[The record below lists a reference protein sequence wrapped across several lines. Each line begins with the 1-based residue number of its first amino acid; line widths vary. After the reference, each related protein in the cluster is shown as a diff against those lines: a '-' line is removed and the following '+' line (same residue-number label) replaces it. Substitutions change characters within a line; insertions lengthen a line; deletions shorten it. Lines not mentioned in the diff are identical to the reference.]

1 MVAGH
6 LRVQNGVYQ
15 MILSYKD
22 FNGKRKTKS
31 ISTGLKEKG
40 NARKAERML
49 QTTRQEFIAPD
60 MAAEYGKDVNES
72 ELENN
77 SVLTSHPETELSI
90 SNSDM
95 VNESILIQTPDD
107 VAVIP
112 QKISES
118 ETDVIPSLDSS
129 LLLKPKEEIRFC
141 DYMLY
146 WLQSSRKKIEADNY
160 LASEMLLPEKSK
172 IYKIV
177 WLYSDGTQLICINT
191 TYIPE
196 YIYPDLTQQ
205 IAASAPAI
213 DLITNNR
220 QITLAKSN
228 QKVTLL
234 YADTKTAQIL
244 NIPVDS
250 PLMKYKG
257 LMYDKQGHLAVF
269 FENNMLIDRFGFI
282 REVVL

>member
-1 MVAGH
+1 M
-6 LRVQNGVYQ
+6 
-15 MILSYKD
+15 
-22 FNGKRKTKS
+22 
-31 ISTGLKEKG
+31 LKEEHYLPGDKLPSE
-40 NARKAERML
+40 RKLAELFHVQR
-49 QTTRQEFIAPD
+49 
-60 MAAEYGKDVNES
+60 
-72 ELENN
+72 
-77 SVLTSHPETELSI
+77 LTVRGAL
-90 SNSDM
+90 N
-95 VNESILIQTPDD
+95 
-107 VAVIP
+107 
-112 QKISES
+112 
-118 ETDVIPSLDSS
+118 
-129 LLLKPKEEIRFC
+129 LLLQDKTIISKPRSGYYVAPKRI
-141 DYMLY
+141 
-146 WLQSSRKKIEADNY
+146 LQSIRNFSLHSEEDSGQLTYELYDFKKIEADNY

-172 IYKIV
+172 IYKI
-177 WLYSDGTQLICINT
+177 NT

-196 YIYPDLTQQ
+196 YIYPNLTQQ

-213 DLITNNR
+213 DLITNNC

>member
-1 MVAGH
+1 MKKNLLTLDVA
-6 LRVQNGVYQ
+6 
-15 MILSYKD
+15 LSKEIKYM
-22 FNGKRKTKS
+22 
-31 ISTGLKEKG
+31 LKEEHYLPGDKLPSE
-40 NARKAERML
+40 RKLAELFHVQR
-49 QTTRQEFIAPD
+49 
-60 MAAEYGKDVNES
+60 
-72 ELENN
+72 
-77 SVLTSHPETELSI
+77 LT
-90 SNSDM
+90 
-95 VNESILIQTPDD
+95 VRG
-107 VAVIP
+107 A
-112 QKISES
+112 
-118 ETDVIPSLDSS
+118 LD
-129 LLLKPKEEIRFC
+129 LLLQDKTIISKPRSGYYVAPKRI
-141 DYMLY
+141 
-146 WLQSSRKKIEADNY
+146 LQSIRNFSLHSEEDSGQLTYELYDFKKIEADNY

-177 WLYSDGTQLICINT
+177 WLYSDDTQLICINT

-213 DLITNNR
+213 DLITNNC

-244 NIPVDS
+244 NIPVGS
-250 PLMKYKG
+250 PLIKYKG

>member
-1 MVAGH
+1 MKKNLLTLDVA
-6 LRVQNGVYQ
+6 
-15 MILSYKD
+15 LSKEIKYM
-22 FNGKRKTKS
+22 
-31 ISTGLKEKG
+31 LKEEHYLPGDKLPSE
-40 NARKAERML
+40 RKLAELFHVQR
-49 QTTRQEFIAPD
+49 
-60 MAAEYGKDVNES
+60 
-72 ELENN
+72 
-77 SVLTSHPETELSI
+77 LTVRGAL
-90 SNSDM
+90 N
-95 VNESILIQTPDD
+95 
-107 VAVIP
+107 
-112 QKISES
+112 
-118 ETDVIPSLDSS
+118 
-129 LLLKPKEEIRFC
+129 LLLQDKTIISKPRSGYYVAPKRI
-141 DYMLY
+141 
-146 WLQSSRKKIEADNY
+146 LQSIRNFSLHSKEYSGQLTYELYDFKKIEADNY